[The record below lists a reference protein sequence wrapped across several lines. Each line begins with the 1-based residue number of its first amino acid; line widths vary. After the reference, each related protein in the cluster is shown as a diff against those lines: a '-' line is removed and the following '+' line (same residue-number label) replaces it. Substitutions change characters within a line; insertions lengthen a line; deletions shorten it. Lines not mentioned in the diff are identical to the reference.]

1 MKPTGKN
8 VQSVQRAIKLMK
20 LLARSD
26 EGHRVSDLARD
37 AGLAVSTTHRLLTT
51 LEIECYAQ
59 FDVGRSLWHVGREAY
74 SVGSAYIQKY
84 NFIAP
89 ALPFL
94 RKLRDDTRET
104 VNLGVLDNDELVTI
118 LQVESREIVRAISPA
133 GGRVPASCS
142 GMGKAI
148 LATWNDAQIADFTER
163 TGFHPMT
170 PRSHRQLETLMDDI
184 MRIRDEGFAV
194 DNEEH
199 ATGLRCV
206 ASVVWSRTGD
216 AICAISV
223 SAHSAR
229 MSSKH
234 VEIVGSKLRIVA
246 DALTTCLTGSPSK
259 NNSTMRKI

>member
-1 MKPTGKN
+1 MKPTGSG
-8 VQSVQRAIKLMK
+8 VQSVRRAITLMK
-20 LLARSD
+20 LLALSD

-51 LEIECYAQ
+51 LEVEGFVQ
-59 FDVGRSLWHVGREAY
+59 FEPERTLWHIGRDAY

-94 RKLRDDTRET
+94 RKLRDETRET
-104 VNLGVLDNDELVTI
+104 VNLGVLDKGEIITI
-118 LQVESREIVRAISPA
+118 SQVESREIVRAISPA

-148 LATWNDAQIADFTER
+148 LATWSDPDIAAFTAR

-170 PRSHRQLETLMDDI
+170 PRSHRHIGSLMEDI
-184 MRIRDEGFAV
+184 VKIRAQGYSV

-199 ATGLRCV
+199 AAGLRCV
-206 ASVVWSRTGD
+206 ASAVWSRTGD

-223 SAHSAR
+223 SAISAR
-229 MSSKH
+229 MPQERVSL
-234 VEIVGSKLRIVA
+234 VGNKLRSMA
-246 DALTTCLTGSPSK
+246 NALTTSLAGDQ
-259 NNSTMRKI
+259 